1 MLLGEGL
8 IGAIVAIL
16 VVITVMRSV
25 RIVPQARA
33 RNVERLGRYR
43 KTLEPG
49 LNFVI
54 PMIDRVKPMIDLREQ
69 VVSFAGAPV
78 ITEDNLVVLIDTVLF
93 FQVTDPR
100 AADYEIVNYIQ
111 AIEQIT
117 ATMLRS
123 VIGSMDL
130 EQTLTSRDKINAL
143 LRGVLDDASGK
154 WGIRVTRVEIKA
166 IDPPKSVK
174 DAMEKQMRA
183 EREKRAA
190 ILTAE
195 GVRQSKILTA
205 EGEKQSAILT
215 AEGVKQAKIL
225 TAEGE
230 AQAIGAVFQA
240 VHDNDPDPKLLAYQY
255 LQTLPQIAQ
264 GSGSTFWVIPSE
276 ITSALR
282 SVANAFGVGDEA
294 PAAGTEP
301 ATKGRTRREPPA
313 VSAGSAA
320 AGDTPALDPAPLSGG
335 TASGD
340 TLVPNGNAASDAE
353 VSAASGDRRR
363 AERHARR
370 RRPRDQLRRSAGVH
384 RSGRPRSGGSGGD
397 PGQRP
402 ALGQRQRRDRL
413 GRYLR
418 SSTSALPMSAAMT
431 MTASSRTGKNRSWRR
446 PSCSLTAACAADP
459 AELSACAVGAAVATP
474 GAVSVAV
481 RWADSAVEV
490 VVVSAGPGQDARAIA
505 GSSARGAGAGCCR
518 SAEAEAEV
526 TGLAQKSVRS
536 GDIRPRPDAAVSAR

>member
-1 MLLGEGL
+1 MWIAE
-8 IGAIVAIL
+8 IAIAAVVALL

-49 LNFVI
+49 LNFVL

-69 VVSFAGAPV
+69 VVSFNGAPV

-154 WGIRVTRVEIKA
+154 WGIRVTRVELKA

-215 AEGVKQAKIL
+215 AEGLRQAKIL

-230 AQAIGAVFQA
+230 AQAIEAVFQA
-240 VHDNDPDPKLLAYQY
+240 VHENDPDPKLLAYQY
-255 LQTLPQIAQ
+255 LQTLPQLAQ
-264 GSGSTFWVIPSE
+264 GAGNTFWVIPSE
-276 ITSALR
+276 VTTALR
-282 SVANAFGVGDEA
+282 SVASAFGGGDSA
-294 PAAGTEP
+294 SGPAAVP
-301 ATKGRTRREPPA
+301 AARDSAPRAPRQTSRREPPA
-313 VSAGSAA
+313 VEAA
-320 AGDTPALDPAPLSGG
+320 DTPVAVPAADGPAALEAAPDSPAA
-335 TASGD
+335 T
-340 TLVPNGNAASDAE
+340 
-353 VSAASGDRRR
+353 SAASATPATSTAPGAD
-363 AERHARR
+363 ALSAILAAAI
-370 RRPRDQLRRSAGVH
+370 PGTSFVDPLGSAGL
-384 RSGRPRSGGSGGD
+384 
-397 PGQRP
+397 PGP
-402 ALGQRQRRDRL
+402 
-413 GRYLR
+413 
-418 SSTSALPMSAAMT
+418 
-431 MTASSRTGKNRSWRR
+431 
-446 PSCSLTAACAADP
+446 
-459 AELSACAVGAAVATP
+459 
-474 GAVSVAV
+474 
-481 RWADSAVEV
+481 
-490 VVVSAGPGQDARAIA
+490 
-505 GSSARGAGAGCCR
+505 
-518 SAEAEAEV
+518 EAEV
-526 TGLAQKSVRS
+526 PGATQDNGAPSANGIETGSQGLT
-536 GDIRPRPDAAVSAR
+536 

>member
-1 MLLGEGL
+1 MILAEG
-8 IGAIVAIL
+8 IIAAVVAIF
-16 VVITVMRSV
+16 VVITVVRSI

-49 LNFVI
+49 MNFVI
-54 PMIDRVKPMIDLREQ
+54 PMIDRVKPIIDLREQ
-69 VVSFAGAPV
+69 VVSFNGAPV

-215 AEGVKQAKIL
+215 AEGAKQGAIL
-225 TAEGE
+225 RAEGQ
-230 AQAIGAVFQA
+230 AQAIAAVFQA

-255 LQTLPQIAQ
+255 LQTLPQLAQ
-264 GSGSTFWVIPSE
+264 GAGNTFWVIPSE
-276 ITSALR
+276 VTTALR
-282 SVANAFGVGDEA
+282 SVASAFGG
-294 PAAGTEP
+294 G
-301 ATKGRTRREPPA
+301 EPPA
-313 VSAGSAA
+313 GAEASPGAKHQARRQSSAVPAADGRPAISASSAAGATQEPSAEATPSAAVGSDPAAAADVMTAMLAATVPGVNFGDPLGSADPLSAGDLTQADVPA
-320 AGDTPALDPAPLSGG
+320 VPPDLDTPAANGSEPA
-335 TASGD
+335 
-340 TLVPNGNAASDAE
+340 N
-353 VSAASGDRRR
+353 
-363 AERHARR
+363 
-370 RRPRDQLRRSAGVH
+370 
-384 RSGRPRSGGSGGD
+384 
-397 PGQRP
+397 
-402 ALGQRQRRDRL
+402 
-413 GRYLR
+413 
-418 SSTSALPMSAAMT
+418 
-431 MTASSRTGKNRSWRR
+431 
-446 PSCSLTAACAADP
+446 
-459 AELSACAVGAAVATP
+459 
-474 GAVSVAV
+474 
-481 RWADSAVEV
+481 
-490 VVVSAGPGQDARAIA
+490 
-505 GSSARGAGAGCCR
+505 
-518 SAEAEAEV
+518 
-526 TGLAQKSVRS
+526 
-536 GDIRPRPDAAVSAR
+536 